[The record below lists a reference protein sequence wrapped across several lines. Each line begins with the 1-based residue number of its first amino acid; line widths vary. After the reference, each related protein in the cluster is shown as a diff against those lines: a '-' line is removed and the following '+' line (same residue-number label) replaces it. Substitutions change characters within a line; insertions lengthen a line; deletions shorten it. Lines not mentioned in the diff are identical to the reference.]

1 MSLKNLNYVNFSQ
14 EELQELFT
22 SAKQGNSN
30 AFSELSGYV
39 RHISYSYFFSKLKK
53 GKIKNKE
60 DVDDLSNNVYI
71 SFAEQYHKIENLE
84 FWLRRVLFLNFV
96 NWYKKNASQKSVE
109 LNEAHHISSKDTNPG
124 DTVDAQKIMKLIN
137 TLSED
142 KQKVLKMR
150 FWEDLKFSEIA
161 EQMGKSEDAVKKIF
175 YRSIKEIKNII

>member
-1 MSLKNLNYVNFSQ
+1 MSFKNLNYVNFSQ
-14 EELQELFT
+14 NELQELFT
-22 SAKQGNSN
+22 SAKQGDSN

-39 RHISYSYFFSKLKK
+39 RHISYSYFLSKLKK

-84 FWLRRVLFLNFV
+84 FWLRRVLFLTFV
-96 NWYKKNASQKSVE
+96 NWYKKNASQKSTE
-109 LNEAHHISSKDTNPG
+109 LNEARYISSKDPNPG
-124 DTVDAQKIMKLIN
+124 DKVDAQKIMKLID

-175 YRSIKEIKNII
+175 YRSVEEIKNML